1 MISAH
6 LRVLL
11 GLAGAGVG
19 AAALLIGAGAW
30 TLARGPI
37 PLAPL
42 VPRIERAL
50 AAEWPD
56 YQISIGDL
64 AISAGAGFA
73 VGIRAFDVRA
83 ARADGAAALR
93 VPEMAV
99 SLSALALARGE
110 VAPRRIAL
118 AAPVASLRVGG
129 ASAAGELRTALAESS
144 GGSGFAARL
153 RALDVTHATVVL
165 DGAGGERV
173 FTLPRVALRRE
184 SGVLTANARL
194 STELEGETLAIDVA
208 ARRDANDG
216 SARVAASFV
225 DLNPARLAGLAPELA
240 PAARFDAPLSGE
252 VAFARGADGGAG
264 ALAFDVT
271 AGAGEFEA
279 PPPYAP
285 GTRFAMI
292 GARAA
297 GRLEDGFRRVAFD
310 ALEIDFGGPAL
321 ALEGAFGGDWT
332 KPDVTLDLVARAA
345 PVDELG
351 AYWPPAA
358 APNARVWV
366 MERMSGGTLDEFA
379 LRVSVAGDEW
389 ELPYLPADRVTG
401 RVAITGASVRYLD
414 DLPAV
419 DGIAAAGEF
428 DAELFTLD
436 VAGGRSGPLEI
447 HGGAVEIRDAP
458 DGAGYARIEAAF
470 SGGVGE
476 TLAVLD
482 RPPLRL
488 VSPLGLDPA
497 RMSGA
502 MRGELTVRLPLA
514 EDAGMEAVA
523 VSVAAQIEEAAMELS
538 GDRLRRV
545 HDGSGTLT
553 VDKDG
558 FELAGEAALDGVP
571 GTLLWREG
579 FGPDKRRR
587 VAVSTVLDAAAR
599 DRFGLGFDWLSGPVA
614 AELEASASGGG
625 PMAAAVSVDA
635 AAAAAAL
642 PALQWEKPPGAP
654 ASASAT
660 LVLDDD
666 GSVGKVA
673 RFEIAADGLAA
684 AGSAA
689 PVGGGGWTARLERL
703 RLGRTDVSGVVRTG
717 GGAATALLDGARLDL
732 RAAFRSGGADPPPPF
747 VLSAKVS
754 ELVVDDSL
762 SLADA
767 TVLVS
772 HDGRVLERAAVD
784 GLLPG
789 GAPIALRV
797 REGADGGPRA
807 LTVSTE
813 DAGQAFDALGLTPNM
828 VGGTLNLDGEIGVD
842 GDPEAVRGELLVS
855 GFRMVDAP
863 VLARLLSL
871 ISVTGALETLG
882 GEGLSFDSFRA
893 PYDYRGGVL
902 TLDGAVASGVS
913 LGVTMDGAVD
923 FGRNTVDISGNV
935 VPFYGL
941 NAVVGAVPLVGDL
954 LTGGDKEGVFA
965 APYSV
970 SGDREDPAISVN
982 PLAMALPGVLRNFMP
997 GAASPGG

>member
-1 MISAH
+1 MIAAYV
-6 LRVLL
+6 RVFL

-19 AAALLIGAGAW
+19 LAALLLGAGAW
-30 TLARGPI
+30 TLARGPV

-42 VPRIERAL
+42 IPRIERAI
-50 AAEWPD
+50 AEEWPG
-56 YQISIGDL
+56 YRVSLGDL

-83 ARADGAAALR
+83 ARADGALALR
-93 VPEMAV
+93 APEAAV

-118 AAPVASLRVGG
+118 AAPVASVRGG
-129 ASAAGELRTALAESS
+129 GGLRTALAEAP
-144 GGSGFAARL
+144 GGSGFGARL
-153 RALDVTHATVVL
+153 RAVDVTHATVVL
-165 DGAGGERV
+165 EDGAGGERV
-173 FTLPRVALRRE
+173 FTIPYMALRRE
-184 SGVLTANARL
+184 SNVLRANARL

-208 ARRDANDG
+208 GRHDAGDG

-225 DLNPARLAGLAPELA
+225 DLTPARLAGLAPEF
-240 PAARFDAPLSGE
+240 AAAAQFDAPLSGE
-252 VAFARGADGGAG
+252 IAFARGADGGAG

-271 AGAGEFEA
+271 AGAGEFAA

-285 GTRFAMI
+285 GTRFAMT

-297 GRLEDGFRRVAFD
+297 GRVEDGFRRVAFD

-332 KPDVTLDLVARAA
+332 KPDVALDLVARAL

-358 APNARVWV
+358 APNARIWV
-366 MERMSGGTLDEFA
+366 MEHMSGGMLDEFA
-379 LRVSVAGDEW
+379 LRVSVAGEEW
-389 ELPYLPADRVTG
+389 ELPYLPADRVAG
-401 RVAITGASVRYLD
+401 RVAITGAGVRYHD

-419 DGIAAAGEF
+419 DGVAAAGEF
-428 DAELFTLD
+428 DAELFTLEVD
-436 VAGGRSGPLEI
+436 GGRSGPLEI
-447 HGGAVEIRDAP
+447 LGGAVEIRDAP
-458 DGAGYARIEAAF
+458 GGEGYARIAAEF
-470 SGGVGE
+470 SGEIGE

-482 RPPLRL
+482 RPPLQL

-514 EDAGMEAVA
+514 EEAGLEAVA
-523 VSVAAQIEEAAMELS
+523 VSVAARLEDAAMALA
-538 GDRLRRV
+538 GDRLHRI

-553 VDKDG
+553 VGKDG
-558 FELAGEAALDGVP
+558 FELAGDAALDGVP

-579 FGPDKRRR
+579 FGPDKKRRIA
-587 VAVSTVLDAAAR
+587 VATVLDAAAR

-614 AELEASASGGG
+614 VELDASASGGG
-625 PMAAAVSVDA
+625 PMAAAVALDA
-635 AAAAAAL
+635 AAAAVSL
-642 PALQWEKPPGAP
+642 PALHWEKPPGAP
-654 ASASAT
+654 AAARAT

-666 GSVGKVA
+666 GSVGEVA

-689 PVGGGGWTARLERL
+689 PTGDGGWTARLERL
-703 RLGRTDVSGVVRTG
+703 RAGRTDVSGVVRTG
-717 GGAATALLDGARLDL
+717 NGAATALLDGASLDL
-732 RAAFRSGGADPPPPF
+732 RAAVRGDGADPPPPF

-754 ELVVDDSL
+754 ELALDDSL

-767 TVLVS
+767 TVHAS
-772 HDGRVLERAAVD
+772 HDGRVLKRAAVD

-789 GAPIALRV
+789 GAPLSLRL
-797 REGADGGPRA
+797 REGSDGGPRL
-807 LTVSTE
+807 LTASAE
-813 DAGQAFDALGLTPNM
+813 DAGRVFDALGLTPNM
-828 VGGTLNLDGEIGVD
+828 VGGTLAMDAELGVD
-842 GDPEAVRGELLVS
+842 GDPEAARGELRVN

-863 VLARLLSL
+863 VLARLLNL
-871 ISVTGALETLG
+871 ISITGALESLG
-882 GEGLSFDSFRA
+882 GDGLSFDSLRA
-893 PYDYRGGVL
+893 PYEYSGGVL
-902 TLDGAVASGVS
+902 TVDGAVASGVS
-913 LGVTMDGAVD
+913 LGVTMDGAID
-923 FGRNTVDISGNV
+923 FRRDTVDVSGNV
-935 VPFYGL
+935 VPFYGV

-954 LTGGDKEGVFA
+954 LTGGDREGVFA

-982 PLAMALPGVLRNFMP
+982 PLAMVLPGILRKFMP
-997 GAASPGG
+997 GAASSGG